1 MLGGQTIGNN
11 KNKLLVQENTSE
23 WVVNTDLFGGGLWG
37 KVHFL
42 LYIFY
47 MHHFL
52 GHLWVLTV
60 LLEVFRK
67 YCIFKIQ
74 FKVLKITVDSAAQ
87 FVEFTTWR
95 NTFGGCARRL

>member
-1 MLGGQTIGNN
+1 MLNVKCQVG
-11 KNKLLVQENTSE
+11 KLQGIIRTSYQCKKIHQNE
-23 WVVNTDLFGGGLWG
+23 SLTDLFGGGLWG

-67 YCIFKIQ
+67 YCKFKIQ

-87 FVEFTTWR
+87 FVEFTT
-95 NTFGGCARRL
+95 